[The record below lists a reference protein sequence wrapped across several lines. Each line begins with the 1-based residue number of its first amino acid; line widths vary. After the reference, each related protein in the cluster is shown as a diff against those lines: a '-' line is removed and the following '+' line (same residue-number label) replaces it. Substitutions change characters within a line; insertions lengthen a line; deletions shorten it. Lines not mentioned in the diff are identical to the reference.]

1 MKKTKQTKNL
11 KLVFGSKPY
20 VLKPGEK
27 SKIVETDIE
36 SATHSAVSI
45 GYEVW
50 YTRTKEKTK
59 SFGRSILQEK
69 NPAYVEMHGTFN
81 ETSDTKIGGQE
92 DIVFQK
98 TCEDMFHLNQ
108 ISKTDNITKSF
119 NTLRKERVLCLN

>member
-1 MKKTKQTKNL
+1 MIKHSHRKVPEGKYLKHGSWYDGTNIQLGKKTKQTKNL

-50 YTRTKEKTK
+50 YCRTKEKLNPLEDHTPVSYTHLTLPTK
-59 SFGRSILQEK
+59 
-69 NPAYVEMHGTFN
+69 A
-81 ETSDTKIGGQE
+81 
-92 DIVFQK
+92 
-98 TCEDMFHLNQ
+98 
-108 ISKTDNITKSF
+108 
-119 NTLRKERVLCLN
+119 